1 MLVHNCMDTGV
12 VSFTGSK
19 VTRFW
24 ENGKI
29 GKLEGSVCSD
39 WDVALEILVEALVI
53 AQGTSAAEA
62 HEFLIRLVISSSSF
76 DSFIFHN
83 NIILRVSVIFHEDC
97 TGDQELK
104 RWHKAILVSWMRGK
118 LLLSSVRIFLEWF
131 EQRKKCKL
139 FSDKETRSQVRVLLK
154 WNSSL
159 LGSQTGEWVRSHY
172 SCTDDSVTVTS
183 PNKPSESAWGLEE
196 SKPGALCTLQAAA
209 QFLFPSFSNH
219 CSLHL

>member
-1 MLVHNCMDTGV
+1 MFVHNCMDTEV

-19 VTRFW
+19 VTRSW

-29 GKLEGSVCSD
+29 GKWEGSVCSD
-39 WDVALEILVEALVI
+39 WDVALEILVEALII

-154 WNSSL
+154 WNSPNQQVYWGHKQES
-159 LGSQTGEWVRSHY
+159 GCGVTTAARMTQWQSHHL
-172 SCTDDSVTVTS
+172 TS
-183 PNKPSESAWGLEE
+183 HP
-196 SKPGALCTLQAAA
+196 
-209 QFLFPSFSNH
+209 
-219 CSLHL
+219 SLHES